1 MVYNL
6 DIRKVWKMLN
16 YTNKFVEFLN
26 GANTVKISSQ
36 RDFASMHSLFHK
48 VGLDFFDNLKSG
60 ADYYGLLEVA
70 RFNNCA
76 IGYSTI
82 LVEYQPGK
90 GLSFGYKSY
99 EESEKW
105 YGQKPWSAKEVRD
118 SMK

>member
-1 MVYNL
+1 MPN
-6 DIRKVWKMLN
+6 R

-26 GANTVKISSQ
+26 GANTVRISSQ
-36 RDFASMHSLFHK
+36 SDFNSMHSLFHK
-48 VGLDFFDNLKSG
+48 VGLDFFDDPQVG
-60 ADYYGLLEVA
+60 ADYYGLLSLAE
-70 RFNNCA
+70 FNQCV
-76 IGYSTI
+76 IGYMTI

-105 YGQKPWSAKEVRD
+105 YGQKPWSVKEIRD